1 MCREKTIYISE
12 DDVEFD
18 VKEDCLSRNEYIN
31 IKYLISELES
41 RLKSLQ
47 SNCNHNSVVVKK
59 DERYNDDEGYSITY
73 KVQCQACMLKWEDSR
88 FDFNPD
94 NFKKVVYK

>member
-18 VKEDCLSRNEYIN
+18 VKEDCLSRNEYIS
-31 IKYLISELES
+31 IKYRISELENE
-41 RLKSLQ
+41 LKGLQ
-47 SNCNHNSVVVKK
+47 SNCNHNSVVAKK
-59 DERYNDDEGYSITY
+59 YERYNDDEGHSITY
-73 KVQCQACMLKWEDSR
+73 KVQCQVCMLKWEDSR